1 MPVTGQLLPG
11 VRQLPTAFEVANSL
25 RFNDGSSDYLSRSI
39 SSTSNRRTY
48 TISTWFKRGSMG
60 ANQKVITA
68 GTAGQEAGLQFY
80 DGSTENTLRFY
91 EYTGSDVIVLA
102 PNRLLTDPSAWY
114 HVVIGVDTTQ
124 STESNRVK
132 YYLNGV
138 QETSFATATY
148 PSLNYDTKF
157 NTSGQTNYIGFLGSH
172 SAYFDG
178 YMAETILVDG
188 QQLDPTSFGEF
199 DEDSPTIW
207 KPKDV
212 SDLTFGTNGFYLDY
226 EDSSALG
233 NDAAGSNNFTVNNLT
248 AIDQSTDTCTNNFA
262 VLQPNLGPRYSTQT
276 FSNGNLSVSGGAGF
290 EFHPSTIGM
299 TTGKYYFEAKITTL
313 TNFPSVGIIAS
324 HQFETNNQDAQSN
337 TQGYVMHFNGQFN
350 NNGVVDYTG
359 TAMSQGDIIMIA
371 FDSGNGV
378 IWFGLNGTWQR
389 SATQSEIEAG
399 TTTNAIFTNI
409 TNAGSDSYHFLV
421 QNYGSA
427 WDANFG
433 GTQTYT
439 ISSGNTD
446 GNGFGNFEYSVPSGY
461 FSLCSSNL
469 AEFG

>member
-313 TNFPSVGIIAS
+313 TNYPSVGIIAS

-439 ISSGNTD
+439 ISSGNSD
-446 GNGFGNFEYSVPSGY
+446 SNGYGNFEYAVPNGY
-461 FSLCSSNL
+461 YSLNTKNL

>member
-313 TNFPSVGIIAS
+313 TNFPSVEIIAS

>member
-11 VRQLPTAFEVANSL
+11 VRQLPAAFEVANSL

-233 NDAAGSNNFTVNNLT
+233 NDAAGSNNFTVSNLT
-248 AIDQSTDTCTNNFA
+248 SIDQSTDTCTNNFA

-313 TNFPSVGIIAS
+313 TNYPSVGIIAS

-337 TQGYVMHFNGQFN
+337 SQGYVMHFNGQFN
-350 NNGVVDYTG
+350 NGGVVSYTG
-359 TAMSQGDIIMIA
+359 TAMSEGDIIMIA

-439 ISSGNTD
+439 ISSGNSD
-446 GNGFGNFEYSVPSGY
+446 SNGYGNFEYAVPNGY
-461 FSLCSSNL
+461 YSLNTKNL

>member
-313 TNFPSVGIIAS
+313 TNYPSVGIIAS

-378 IWFGLNGTWQR
+378 IWFGLNGTWQK

-439 ISSGNTD
+439 ISSGNSD
-446 GNGFGNFEYSVPSGY
+446 SNGYGNFEYAVPNGY
-461 FSLCSSNL
+461 YSLNTKNL